1 VDGAES
7 SRLTLAGGGD
17 GSHTPLHIDD
27 APAATP
33 VEVAAGPQQVPAA
46 ALGYRAETRQVRQ
59 HYQPV
64 PRSLARRHSTQ
75 AAEQVARVS
84 GNPLV

>member
-1 VDGAES
+1 VDGAER
-7 SRLTLAGGGD
+7 SRLITPAGGGE
-17 GSHTPLHIDD
+17 GSHAPLHIDD

-33 VEVAAGPQQVPAA
+33 VEVAAGLQKVPAA
-46 ALGYRAETRQVRQ
+46 ALGHRAETRQVRQ

-64 PRSLARRHSTQ
+64 PRSIARRHSTQ

-84 GNPLV
+84 CNH